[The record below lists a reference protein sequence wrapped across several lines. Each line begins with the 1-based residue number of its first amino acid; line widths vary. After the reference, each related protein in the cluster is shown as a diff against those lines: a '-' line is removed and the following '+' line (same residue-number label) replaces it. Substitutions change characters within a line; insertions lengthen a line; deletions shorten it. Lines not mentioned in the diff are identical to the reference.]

1 MSSEVWSNYVHPT
14 GWFTGYTST
23 GGNITLP
30 SGQLESITVN
40 VANTGDIQEVIY
52 SILEKVADVYSTLP
66 SSGMPPSMTVTRS
79 STVPSAST
87 LRKSYTVTLTL
98 DLPATQVSDA

>member
-1 MSSEVWSNYVHPT
+1 MSSEIWSNYSNPSN
-14 GWFTGYTST
+14 WFTGYQSA
-23 GGNITLP
+23 GGNVTFP
-30 SGQLESITVN
+30 SGELESITVN
-40 VANTGDIQEVIY
+40 VANTGDIQEVVY

-79 STVPSAST
+79 STVPSATT

-98 DLPATQVSDA
+98 DLPATSVADA